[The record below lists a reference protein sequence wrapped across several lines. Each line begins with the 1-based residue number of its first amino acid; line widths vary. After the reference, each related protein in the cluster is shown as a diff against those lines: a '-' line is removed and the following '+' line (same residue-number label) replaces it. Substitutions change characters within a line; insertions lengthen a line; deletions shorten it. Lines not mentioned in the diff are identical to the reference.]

1 MPEFMMNLRDACLK
15 LRSKQAPD
23 TVVAAVRTPGP
34 AFTSNN
40 LQSRMSQTSPAY
52 A

>member
-1 MPEFMMNLRDACLK
+1 MNLRDACLK

-23 TVVAAVRTPGP
+23 TVRTPVPTPAP
-34 AFTSNN
+34 AFTTNN